1 MGIGELKSNL
11 VDKKL
16 ILGLWDILDS
26 VTILWGGLSTDKMLV
41 LLLIQVYL
49 LINIP
54 IFLSV
59 CWNKNHSRIYI
70 NKIQLNVYWNRIES
84 KYFILVF
91 ITFYNKADL
100 AFSFRFI
107 SEVLMDR
114 DILRGVNQ
122 TRIMTLRHI
131 IKSVI
136 LNLFTTRLWNL
147 WLSVF
152 YSFDVCDSNGSSF

>member
-1 MGIGELKSNL
+1 MLLVVFVNRRTLQYVELVSNVELGIGELKSNL

-100 AFSFRFI
+100 AFSLRFI

-122 TRIMTLRHI
+122 IRIMTYI
-131 IKSVI
+131 S
-136 LNLFTTRLWNL
+136 
-147 WLSVF
+147 
-152 YSFDVCDSNGSSF
+152 

>member
-100 AFSFRFI
+100 AFSLRFI

-122 TRIMTLRHI
+122 IRIMTYHKKCD
-131 IKSVI
+131 IKFVY
-136 LNLFTTRLWNL
+136 N
-147 WLSVF
+147 
-152 YSFDVCDSNGSSF
+152 